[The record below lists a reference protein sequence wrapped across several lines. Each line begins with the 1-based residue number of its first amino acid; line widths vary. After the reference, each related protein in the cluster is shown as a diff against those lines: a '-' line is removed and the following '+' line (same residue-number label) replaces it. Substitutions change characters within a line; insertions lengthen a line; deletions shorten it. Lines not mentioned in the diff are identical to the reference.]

1 MSASDPKRTL
11 PRYQIRGRMRSLP
24 LIGLLLASGV
34 TAASPCDLVRRDL
47 SESERTEWAGAIAR
61 QLNVPRV
68 TILQVFEL
76 RDWKIVY
83 VDTPSSD
90 PPFIFF
96 HGTPDK
102 VHYVTL
108 WSGGARADEEAS
120 IRAWAIKSAPGI
132 PSDLAECFAWHV
144 SKDRDL

>member
-1 MSASDPKRTL
+1 
-11 PRYQIRGRMRSLP
+11 MRSLL
-24 LIGLLLASGV
+24 LIGLLLVSGV
-34 TAASPCDLVRRDL
+34 AVASPCALVRHDL
-47 SESERTEWAGAIAR
+47 SESQRAEWAVAIAR
-61 QLNVPRV
+61 QLNVPSV
-68 TILQVFEL
+68 TVLQAFEL
-76 RDWKIVY
+76 NNWKIVY

-90 PPFIFF
+90 RPFIFF
-96 HGTPDK
+96 RGAPDK

-144 SKDRDL
+144 TKARDL